1 MESMFTKISRSTKKL
16 QAACGN
22 MPQGNRAALSG
33 AICLA
38 LVLIPEVAFAQSTG
52 GQGSNF
58 FCYIATYFK
67 GIVGSAALVAILAW
81 AIEHIL
87 GVAKLHDIVVKVGVG
102 CAIVIGSA
110 TIIANSGLSS
120 GCAV

>member
-1 MESMFTKISRSTKKL
+1 MASMFTKISRRASSVS
-16 QAACGN
+16 AACGN
-22 MPQGNRAALSG
+22 ISQRQRTAISSALFM
-33 AICLA
+33 A
-38 LVLIPEVAFAQSTG
+38 LVLVPEIALAGGG

-120 GCAV
+120 GCVV

>member
-1 MESMFTKISRSTKKL
+1 MASMFTKISRSESKL
-16 QAACGN
+16 QAACDS
-22 MPQGNRAALSG
+22 MPQRNRAALSG
-33 AICLA
+33 AMFLA
-38 LVLIPEVAFAQSTG
+38 LVLIPEMAFAQSS
-52 GQGSNF
+52 GQGANF
-58 FCYIATYFK
+58 FCYIAQYFK

-102 CAIVIGSA
+102 CALVIGSA